1 MTIIIELIIFLIIAA
16 IIIWLASWIVGN
28 LPVPPMVRNL
38 ILALIG
44 LLLLLYFL
52 QRQGL
57 VF

>member
-1 MTIIIELIIFLIIAA
+1 MDLLIELIIFLIIAA

-28 LPVPPMVRNL
+28 LPVPSIVRNL
-38 ILALIG
+38 ILALVG

>member
-1 MTIIIELIIFLIIAA
+1 MTLIIELLIFLLVAA

-28 LPVPPMVRNL
+28 LPVPPMVRNI
-38 ILALIG
+38 ILAIVG